1 MDSIDRQIIGA
12 LQEDGRMSATDLS
25 DHIQLSLSATSERIR
40 RLRASGVIVGFTIVV
55 DPAAAGRTIEALIDL
70 RVPAEAETETVEAVI
85 AELPAV
91 IDAMHLTGP
100 FDLQLRV
107 AATDVAELDSMLA
120 TLKDQLGTVETN
132 TRLILRT
139 LDGFP
144 RPIGA

>member
-40 RLRASGVIVGFTIVV
+40 RLQASGVIAGFTIVV

-70 RVPAEAETETVEAVI
+70 RVPAEAETDTVEAVI

-107 AATDVAELDSMLA
+107 AAADVAELDSMLA

-132 TRLILRT
+132 TRLILRN

-144 RPIGA
+144 RPIGV